1 MTIRKIRE
9 RTLRARHLMQR
20 ARRQKFAVGAFNID
34 NQETLIAVARAA
46 KAMDAP
52 VLVSL
57 SQAEVDAI
65 GLENARGLV
74 NNYRAEYGV
83 EMYLNLDHAPSVEAA
98 KAAIDM
104 GFEFVHIDLAGAN
117 HDASLLEIV
126 DATREVVQY
135 AKFTGALVEGEMN
148 CFAGSS
154 NLHQTEIDQDAV
166 KQSLSAPGSAREF
179 VKATGVDTLAVGIG
193 NLHGKY
199 AGPKELDLDLLA
211 EIRKEIDV
219 NISLHGGS
227 DTPAHYFEK
236 AAKIGVSKVNVN
248 SDLRIAYRQALE
260 KALVENPHEYAVM
273 KLMPEVYGAIE
284 KVVKQKIENFGSNNR
299 AI

>member
-1 MTIRKIRE
+1 
-9 RTLRARHLMQR
+9 MQR